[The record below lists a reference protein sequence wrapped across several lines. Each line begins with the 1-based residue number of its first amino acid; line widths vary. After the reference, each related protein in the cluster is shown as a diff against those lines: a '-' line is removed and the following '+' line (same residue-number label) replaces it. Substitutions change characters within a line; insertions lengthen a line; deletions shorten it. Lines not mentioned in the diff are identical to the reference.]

1 MSSFVADILETPLGK
16 MLAVA
21 DDNFLYQLSFHQT
34 TDAVLA
40 KQAKYLSNEITRL
53 LKKELDLYFNGLL
66 QCFSVPIKQ
75 QIGTDFEKL
84 AWGFLSTVPYGKL
97 STYKEQAIG
106 ISHPKSY
113 RAVANAN
120 AKNKILILVPCHRVI
135 KSNLAIGGYLGGTDK
150 KMLLIDIEK
159 KTSSQNAREI
169 QKHSI

>member
-1 MSSFVADILETPLGK
+1 MNNFVADIIETPIGK

-21 DDNFLYQLSFHQT
+21 DDNFLYQLSFYQET
-34 TDAVLA
+34 NKILA
-40 KQAKYLSNEITRL
+40 KQTQYLSNSITML
-53 LKKELDLYFNGLL
+53 LKKELDLYFCGSL
-66 QCFSVPIKQ
+66 QCFSVPIK

-84 AWGFLSTVPYGKL
+84 AWGFLSTIPYGKL

-120 AKNKILILVPCHRVI
+120 AKNKILILVPCHRII
-135 KSNLAIGGYLGGTDK
+135 KSNLTIGGYLGGTDK

-159 KTSSQNAREI
+159 KASSP
-169 QKHSI
+169 SI